1 MSESLFAI
9 LRRRLVIVGLALTAA
24 SFAVVSFYYAD
35 WAAMRA
41 EKLDEQVERI
51 ASLLQRDAAGKL
63 TASLSSRHKELF
75 DQYPKAYAYRV
86 EDRNGLVISEANAAL
101 IPSGL
106 TSASLPDS
114 LVKATFGS
122 PAPDNTLTTIHRVSV
137 AGAPAYVTFAST
149 SDPAGL
155 TWHIFSGEIVGHV
168 VAPILPFAL
177 ILTII
182 NLWTIKKSLA
192 PLATAAAAAD
202 RIRDMPGLE
211 PLPDGG
217 LPAEI
222 KALVQA
228 TNAALERLGRALE
241 AERAFT
247 AEVAHALRTPLA
259 ILSARLDTLSPA
271 SDIGVI
277 RPDIDAMIRLVNQ
290 MLAAAQADNL
300 VVDQKNAFDLAA
312 TARDVVASMAPLA
325 IREGRAIAQEG
336 SESAMVRGDADAIAH
351 ALRNL
356 IENALRHTPPAT
368 EVVVAVDARGTVEVR
383 DAGPGIPDDQK
394 ALAVRRFWR
403 GANAGG
409 AGTGLGLSIAKRIME
424 AHRGELRISDR
435 EGGGAVVSLRIQHA
449 GKNTI

>member
-1 MSESLFAI
+1 MSQSLFAI

-63 TASLSSRHKELF
+63 TASVSSRHKELF

-192 PLATAAAAAD
+192 PSPPLQPP
-202 RIRDMPGLE
+202 RIESGICLDLNRFLTGAYRRKSRLSCKRQTRLSNGWDERWKPSAPSPRKWPMPCGRR
-211 PLPDGG
+211 LPFSRRGSTRCRR
-217 LPAEI
+217 
-222 KALVQA
+222 QA
-228 TNAALERLGRALE
+228 
-241 AERAFT
+241 
-247 AEVAHALRTPLA
+247 
-259 ILSARLDTLSPA
+259 
-271 SDIGVI
+271 
-277 RPDIDAMIRLVNQ
+277 
-290 MLAAAQADNL
+290 
-300 VVDQKNAFDLAA
+300 
-312 TARDVVASMAPLA
+312 
-325 IREGRAIAQEG
+325 
-336 SESAMVRGDADAIAH
+336 
-351 ALRNL
+351 
-356 IENALRHTPPAT
+356 
-368 EVVVAVDARGTVEVR
+368 
-383 DAGPGIPDDQK
+383 
-394 ALAVRRFWR
+394 
-403 GANAGG
+403 
-409 AGTGLGLSIAKRIME
+409 
-424 AHRGELRISDR
+424 IS
-435 EGGGAVVSLRIQHA
+435 V
-449 GKNTI
+449 